1 MKILPRPAE
10 RRTGKDRRRLDT
22 ALEPRFE
29 RRRGVEPRKPELIEL
44 DLSLNEWEQLCRDL
58 LPAKVG

>member
-1 MKILPRPAE
+1 MKILSRPAE
-10 RRTGKDRRRLDT
+10 RRTGRDRRKLDT
-22 ALEPRFE
+22 SLEPRFE
-29 RRRGVEPRKPELIEL
+29 RRRGVEPRRPELIEL